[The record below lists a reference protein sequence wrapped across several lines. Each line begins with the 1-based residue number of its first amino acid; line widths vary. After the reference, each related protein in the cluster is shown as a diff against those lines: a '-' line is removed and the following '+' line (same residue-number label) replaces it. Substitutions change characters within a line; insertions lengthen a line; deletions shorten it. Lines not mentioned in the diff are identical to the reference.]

1 MAFGLGS
8 MLVSDLQ
15 DLLFFFFFGLEN
27 FYAFSYFQ
35 PIQIMAF

>member
-1 MAFGLGS
+1 

-15 DLLFFFFFGLEN
+15 ALLFFFFFFFGLEN